1 MFWNKGVPYSLRK
14 YKRIFRN
21 EMEKRPQ
28 LYGVLDADGNE
39 KDQIDGIRTHID
51 DERFDHNIPDEDP
64 SKRPADFDE

>member
-1 MFWNKGVPYSLRK
+1 
-14 YKRIFRN
+14 
-21 EMEKRPQ
+21 MEKRPQ